1 MSTLVIVIAIRCFC
15 IVPAEIKKRGE
26 EAVKGYIAALRKG
39 KKKMPRCKLVIL
51 GEAGVGK
58 TNLLNLLT
66 GEKFVPT
73 HEETEGV
80 DISLVTT
87 FDIDTQTWKKS
98 AGGGGGGDDEYRRIA
113 ATELANQLKDTK
125 SDDKTST
132 SPTTESLQQKFHSI
146 LRKYTQPSKPK
157 SFATAGHHTC
167 LADRTRRYDD
177 HDQAQRTLF
186 SELPVGFE
194 QRMPVWTME
203 PSTKSVEKKDNVHT
217 ANPRPARTQSR
228 VDNATGTPPG
238 INVASLPSA
247 TPSTLSSSTKQT
259 DTGSSEPQTSS
270 APIGT
275 PSSGDQFYTIILRQ
289 ASREKSSKPLTLHLK
304 LTSFDFAGQKH
315 YRSMH
320 PCFMT
325 SRAVYIVTVNARHLL
340 SEEKCKQCVGE
351 INYWVNSIL
360 VHTNKDARVILVGT
374 HRGPYSGADSFEKL
388 TEKEKSCIDECLK
401 EDLKDHSVF
410 SFFEGDRIM
419 ALVESSI
426 ENNEDASG
434 AKVVREK
441 LQSLG
446 KFHPS
451 NKDELPLSYLR
462 LESKI
467 FAKRSENKLFL
478 VPRDEV
484 KQWANDSDI
493 EDVNVALDFFHDI
506 GIIVNPSKKLAI
518 LFEYNSKL

>member
-1 MSTLVIVIAIRCFC
+1 
-15 IVPAEIKKRGE
+15 
-26 EAVKGYIAALRKG
+26 
-39 KKKMPRCKLVIL
+39 MPRCKLVIL

-66 GEKFVPT
+66 GERFVHT

-98 AGGGGGGDDEYRRIA
+98 TGGGGDDEYRRIA
-113 ATELANQLKDTK
+113 ATEIASQLKDTK
-125 SDDKTST
+125 PDDKTSM
-132 SPTTESLQQKFHSI
+132 SPTVESLQQAFHSI
-146 LRKYTQPSKPK
+146 MKRYTQPPKPK
-157 SFATAGHHTC
+157 SFATASHHSRP
-167 LADRTRRYDD
+167 AGRNIRYHGD
-177 HDQAQRTLF
+177 HDETQRTLF
-186 SELPVGFE
+186 SEPPVEFE
-194 QRMPVWTME
+194 PRQVQTME
-203 PSTKSVEKKDNVHT
+203 LSTKSVEKKDNVHT

-228 VDNATGTPPG
+228 VDNATGTPSDT
-238 INVASLPSA
+238 NVPSLPSA
-247 TPSTLSSSTKQT
+247 TPSASTKQT
-259 DTGSSEPQTSS
+259 DTGGSKPQPSS
-270 APIGT
+270 APTGT
-275 PSSGDQFYTIILRQ
+275 PTSGSQFYTIILRQ
-289 ASREKSSKPLTLHLK
+289 ALREKSSEPLTLHLK

-374 HRGPYSGADSFEKL
+374 HRGPYSGADDSFEKL
-388 TEKEKSCIDECLK
+388 TEKEKSSIDGRLK

-410 SFFEGDRIM
+410 SFFEDDRIM

-434 AKVVREK
+434 AKVVRKK
-441 LQSLG
+441 LQNLG
-446 KFHPS
+446 EFHPS

-478 VPRDEV
+478 IAHDEV
-484 KQWANDSDI
+484 VKWANDSDI

-506 GIIVNPSKKLAI
+506 GIIVNPSKKLV
-518 LFEYNSKL
+518 S

>member
-1 MSTLVIVIAIRCFC
+1 M
-15 IVPAEIKKRGE
+15 
-26 EAVKGYIAALRKG
+26 KGYIAALRKG

-66 GEKFVPT
+66 REKFVPT

-87 FDIDTQTWKKS
+87 FDIDTKTWKKS
-98 AGGGGGGDDEYRRIA
+98 TGGGDDEYRRIA
-113 ATELANQLKDTK
+113 ATELASQLKDTK
-125 SDDKTST
+125 SDNKTST
-132 SPTTESLQQKFHSI
+132 SPTTESLQQIFHSI
-146 LRKYTQPSKPK
+146 VRKYTKLSKPK
-157 SFATAGHHTC
+157 SFATASHHT
-167 LADRTRRYDD
+167 RPVGGNIRYYGD
-177 HDQAQRTLF
+177 HDQTQRMPF
-186 SELPVGFE
+186 SEPLVESE
-194 QRMPVWTME
+194 QRMPVRTME
-203 PSTKSVEKKDNVHT
+203 LSAKLVEKKDNS
-217 ANPRPARTQSR
+217 ANPRPARTQSQ
-228 VDNATGTPPG
+228 VDNATSTPPG
-238 INVASLPSA
+238 TNVASLPSA
-247 TPSTLSSSTKQT
+247 TPSTLSSSTKRT
-259 DTGSSEPQTSS
+259 DTGSREPQPSS
-270 APIGT
+270 VPTGT

-289 ASREKSSKPLTLHLK
+289 ASREKSSEPLTLRLK

-374 HRGPYSGADSFEKL
+374 HRGPYSGADGFEKL
-388 TEKEKSCIDECLK
+388 TEEEKSYINRQLK
-401 EDLKDHSVF
+401 NHLKDHSVF

-426 ENNEDASG
+426 ENNQDASG
-434 AKVVREK
+434 AKVVRKK

-446 KFHPS
+446 EFHPS

-506 GIIVNPSKKLAI
+506 GIIINPSKKLA
-518 LFEYNSKL
+518 FM